1 MPAFSAPT
9 MQRTYI
15 LCAVPLVAALAYF
28 SGGHGLG
35 VTLVFLGLMLGLAF
49 HHAGFGFTGAYRAM
63 MEAGSVQL
71 IKAQLLL
78 LALSTLLFAPFLA
91 AGSFNGQDL
100 IGAVAPVS
108 FGVAIGA
115 FIFGIGMQLAGGCGS
130 GTLCG
135 FGSGNTRLF
144 FTVITF
150 CFGGWFATLHADWW
164 WSLPE
169 WDAPALGDMLGWPLA
184 VALQLGIFA
193 LLWGATRRWGAKDEA
208 STPQTYIWWRGPWPL
223 YLSMVLVALLN
234 LGVLLHT
241 GHPWAVTWAFTLWGA
256 KMATALGWNAESSS
270 FWNNDYRL
278 DQLQSSVF
286 ADETS
291 VMDMAIIL
299 GSLLAA
305 ALAGGLKPNFRVSL
319 PPLAAALFGG
329 LLMGYGSRIA
339 YGCNIGAFLSGVSS
353 TSLHGWLWIAAALP
367 GNWVGIKLRG
377 VFRVE

>member
-1 MPAFSAPT
+1 
-9 MQRTYI
+9 MQRFHLI
-15 LCAVPLVAALAYF
+15 GAIPLVAALAYF
-28 SGGHGLG
+28 SGGYGLNIM
-35 VTLVFLGLMLGLAF
+35 LVVIGLMLGLAF

-91 AGSFNGQDL
+91 AGSFNGQGL
-100 IGAVAPVS
+100 IGAVAPVG

-115 FIFGIGMQLAGGCGS
+115 FMFGIGMQLAGGCGS

-193 LLWGATRRWGAKDEA
+193 LLWWATRRWGRADEMPA
-208 STPQTYIWWRGPWPL
+208 PQTYTWWRGPWPL
-223 YLSMVLVALLN
+223 YLSMLLVALLN
-234 LGVLLHT
+234 LGVLLQT
-241 GHPWAVTWAFTLWGA
+241 GHPWVVTWAFTLWGA
-256 KMATALGWNAESSS
+256 KMAAALGWNPGTSS
-270 FWNNDYRL
+270 FWSNDYRL

-299 GSLLAA
+299 GSLIAA
-305 ALAGGLKPNFRVSL
+305 ALAGGLKPNFRIALL
-319 PPLAAALFGG
+319 PLSAALLGG
-329 LLMGYGSRIA
+329 MLMGYGSRIA

-353 TSLHGWLWIAAALP
+353 TSLHGWLWILAALP
-367 GNWVGIKLRG
+367 GNWAGIKLRR

>member
-1 MPAFSAPT
+1 
-9 MQRTYI
+9 MQRFYI
-15 LCAVPLVAALAYF
+15 ICTIPLVIALAYL
-28 SGGHGLG
+28 SGGYGLDI
-35 VTLVFLGLMLGLAF
+35 TLVAIGLMLGLAF
-49 HHAGFGFTGAYRAM
+49 HHAGFGFTGAYRVMLESARVRL
-63 MEAGSVQL
+63 VQ
-71 IKAQLLL
+71 AQLLL
-78 LALSTLLFAPFLA
+78 LALTTLMFAPFLA
-91 AGSFNGQDL
+91 GGSV
-100 IGAVAPVS
+100 IGAVAPIG

-115 FIFGIGMQLAGGCGS
+115 FMFGIGMQLAGGCGS

-184 VALQLGIFA
+184 VALQLGVFA
-193 LLWGATRRWGAKDEA
+193 LLWQATLRWGKPDE
-208 STPQTYIWWRGPWPL
+208 THETQEYTWWRGPWPL
-223 YLSMVLVALLN
+223 YLTMLLVALLN
-234 LGVLLHT
+234 LGVLLQT
-241 GHPWAVTWAFTLWGA
+241 GHPWVVTWAFTLWGA
-256 KMATALGWNAESSS
+256 KMAAALGWNAESST

-286 ADETS
+286 TDETS
-291 VMDMAIIL
+291 VMNMAIIL

-305 ALAGGLKPNFRVSL
+305 ALAGGLKPNFRVALL
-319 PPLAAALFGG
+319 PLSAALLGG

-367 GNWVGIKLRG
+367 GNWVGVRLRS